1 MDLPEKHAGFLMRNA
16 LKAFV
21 IVAIILTIWG
31 TWSSPALQYALIFGV
46 TAMKIY
52 HLFIGRDR
60 SETGKET

>member
-1 MDLPEKHAGFLMRNA
+1 MRKA